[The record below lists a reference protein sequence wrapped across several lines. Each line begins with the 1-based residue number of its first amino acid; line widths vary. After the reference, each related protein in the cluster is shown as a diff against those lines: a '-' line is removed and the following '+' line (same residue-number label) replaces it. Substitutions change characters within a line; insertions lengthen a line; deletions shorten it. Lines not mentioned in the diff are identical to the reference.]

1 MDGRHHRVSREII
14 FVPVEVPAAGSPAP
28 PRQAKPN
35 KYPVQHHQP
44 WQPARAIPSNSK
56 GAATVRL
63 LRQIAE
69 NDAAA
74 RSMLRPRPP
83 AATVAR

>member
-14 FVPVEVPAAGSPAP
+14 FVPVPVAGSPAP
-28 PRQAKPN
+28 LNQTKPPR
-35 KYPVQHHQP
+35 YPSSRRAP

-63 LRQIAE
+63 L
-69 NDAAA
+69 DAISRNEQAA
-74 RSMLRPRPP
+74 RSMLTPRPH
-83 AATVAR
+83 AAPVAR

>member
-1 MDGRHHRVSREII
+1 MSDARHHRVSRDVQIVL
-14 FVPVEVPAAGSPAP
+14 VPVPCAGSPEP
-28 PRQAKPN
+28 LKWAKPPAY
-35 KYPVQHHQP
+35 KSTRRAP

-56 GAATVRL
+56 TAATVRL

-74 RSMLRPRPP
+74 RSMLRPQPR
-83 AATVAR
+83 